1 MIGEKPDT
9 PETKTKIK
17 GNSFVP
23 TEEGSATLKSLD
35 AEGVTSKYEQGPTQY
50 TQGTRG
56 APWSREPSLKFLC
69 DEVGVDMDSL
79 ISGIEQ
85 NKSDAEMA
93 KELGVSQKTVKA
105 LRERFMTHG
114 IQSIEGQD

>member
-1 MIGEKPDT
+1 M
-9 PETKTKIK
+9 
-17 GNSFVP
+17 
-23 TEEGSATLKSLD
+23 
-35 AEGVTSKYEQGPTQY
+35 
-50 TQGTRG
+50 
-56 APWSREPSLKFLC
+56 C